1 MDKYGRETEEDGTID
16 VEILSEGDDEEDLE
30 SLLVDESDILQ
41 IQLDLVDELQ
51 DMIVDCFEEHK
62 EVLESAKKIV
72 EFYNKNKND
81 VADEFRLFLK
91 SFRRKLASSHQQA
104 KWSVHQFRKTLREVL
119 VLYVEVNNR
128 MKLEEKLVIKQDA
141 FIAHVE
147 KNEKEFIDL
156 KENLKK
162 LQEELI
168 GTVPAPPVLPSTTN
182 MSAESVSEANHIDN
196 PFKPIETEIATHV
209 LYVNKAIDD
218 FKRDAPMCVKLPK
231 LMNKVK
237 EQGVTVAQLAL
248 AENPPKTIED
258 FINTLTPKQRD

>member
-16 VEILSEGDDEEDLE
+16 VEILSEEGEVEIE
-30 SLLVDESDILQ
+30 VEESDILG

-51 DMIVDCFEEHK
+51 DMIVDCSDEHK
-62 EVLESAKKIV
+62 ELMESAKKIV
-72 EFYNKNKND
+72 EVYNANKND
-81 VADEFRLFLK
+81 IADECRQFLK
-91 SFRRKLASSHQQA
+91 SFCRKLAGSHQKA
-104 KWSVHQFRKTLREVL
+104 KWNAHLFRKTLRDVL

-128 MKLEEKLVIKQDA
+128 MKVEEKLVIKQDA

-168 GTVPAPPVLPSTTN
+168 DTVPPPPVLPSTTN
-182 MSAESVSEANHIDN
+182 MSAETVSEANHIDN
-196 PFKPIETEIATHV
+196 PFKPIETEVATHI
-209 LYVNKAIDD
+209 LFVNKAIEDV
-218 FKRDAPMCVKLPK
+218 KRDAPMSVKLPK